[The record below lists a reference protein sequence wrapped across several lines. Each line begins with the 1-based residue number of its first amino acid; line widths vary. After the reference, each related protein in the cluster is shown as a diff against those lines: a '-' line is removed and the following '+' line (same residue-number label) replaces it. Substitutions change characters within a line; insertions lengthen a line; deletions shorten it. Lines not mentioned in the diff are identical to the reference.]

1 MKERISLTTTT
12 MSDHLLNALNIHTA
26 AQKGLCFS
34 ICTDSSDKLTQEC
47 TNVGFKV
54 RSIRQG
60 CVVSWGVATEGLA
73 LEMKQQ
79 ALAFHSENVPAVMAK
94 NRLVNKF
101 EYELG
106 CIVKVDIPL
115 FANAHVEKSLRMEV
129 VQFLEAVQ
137 RLHPTNPSE
146 IHQKSMEIHQQDCVV
161 LTFWDQIERIKQKFR
176 EVAKSGWYWHLS
188 CSAAYRW
195 EELFVKEWGMEITGS
210 KDSIC
215 IGWRLHDP
223 ENHQKICSPRER
235 TFGAELFQISAQEQ
249 VRIREEVKKQCAKRI
264 LAEKEEE
271 KEEVRKIATD
281 PSYYLKKI
289 QRATVWKVQESAPS
303 TYQSQLPVESVTD
316 SLDGVVV
323 TLKDGRKAQV
333 RVTVEWTD

>member
-1 MKERISLTTTT
+1 
-12 MSDHLLNALNIHTA
+12 MSDHLLNIRSA
-26 AQKGLCFS
+26 AQKGLCLT
-34 ICTDSSDKLTQEC
+34 IYTVSSDKLTQEC
-47 TNVGFKV
+47 ITLGFTV
-54 RSIRQG
+54 RLIRQG

-79 ALAFHSENVPAVMAK
+79 ALAFHGWNVPAVMGT

-106 CIVKVDIPL
+106 CIVKVNIPL
-115 FANAHVEKSLRMEV
+115 FANTHVEKSLRMEV

-146 IHQKSMEIHQQDCVV
+146 IHQKSMEIHQRDCVV
-161 LTFWDQIERIKQKFR
+161 LTFWDHMERIKQKFR

-195 EELFVKEWGMEITGS
+195 EELFAKEWGMEITGS

-215 IGWRLHDP
+215 IEWRLHDP
-223 ENHQKICSPRER
+223 ENHQKICSPREG

-249 VRIREEVKKQCAKRI
+249 VRIREEVKKQCTERR

-271 KEEVRKIATD
+271 KEKARKIATD
-281 PSYYLKKI
+281 PSYYLRKI
-289 QRATVWKVQESAPS
+289 QSTTVWKMQESAPS
-303 TYQSQLPVESVTD
+303 TYQSQLPVESVSD